1 MKISINIL
9 KDLREQSGAGI
20 MACRNA
26 LDQTAGDIEK
36 AIQILREQS
45 ILRVEEKAERTA
57 SEGLIEAYIHTGGRI
72 GAMVEINCETDF
84 VARTDAFK
92 ELAHNL
98 AMQVAA
104 TDPTFIAEE
113 DVTEE
118 TEVEPQLACLLCQP
132 YIRDPGLTIR
142 DIIND
147 IIAKVGENI
156 KVARFARFELGEMSE
171 DEAV

>member
-1 MKISINIL
+1 MKVSIDIL

-26 LDQTAGDIEK
+26 LAHTEGDIEK
-36 AIQILREQS
+36 AMQLLKEQS

-57 SEGLIEAYIHTGGRI
+57 NEGLIEAYIHTGGRI
-72 GAMVEINCETDF
+72 GAMVELNCETDF
-84 VARTDAFK
+84 VARTDDFK

-104 TDPTFIAEE
+104 TDPQFIGEE
-113 DVTEE
+113 DVDEG
-118 TEVEPQLACLLCQP
+118 TEVEPQMACLLCQS

-142 DIIND
+142 DIINE
-147 IIAKVGENI
+147 IVAKVGENI
-156 KVARFARFELGEMSE
+156 KVARFARFELGEIAE
-171 DEAV
+171 DEAA